1 MSDELQLAGPYCR
14 INPNRIFRTMCYECL
29 NSLSFDAV
37 RLFSVLSWAHG
48 KSHEHEANC
57 LFTNFF
63 LVYYYIHTL
72 YNFIARGGAGVYPMR
87 IVHHIC
93 VLDKPRNIRYIK
105 WKSGQE
111 VLDILGVHLAEDTF
125 SQLNG

>member
-1 MSDELQLAGPYCR
+1 M
-14 INPNRIFRTMCYECL
+14 
-29 NSLSFDAV
+29 
-37 RLFSVLSWAHG
+37 H
-48 KSHEHEANC
+48 
-57 LFTNFF
+57 
-63 LVYYYIHTL
+63 

-111 VLDILGVHLAEDTF
+111 VLDILGIHLAEDLF
-125 SQLNG
+125 STERLRGKPELLYLKPESVSDELQLAGPYCRINPNRLFRTIS